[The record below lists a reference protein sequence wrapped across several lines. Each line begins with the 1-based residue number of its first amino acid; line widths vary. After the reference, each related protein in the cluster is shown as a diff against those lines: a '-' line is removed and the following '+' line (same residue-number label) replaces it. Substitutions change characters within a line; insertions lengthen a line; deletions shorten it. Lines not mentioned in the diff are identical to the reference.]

1 MFSGYVMMAY
11 FWAQQAAVAS
21 EKLASGD
28 GKESAE
34 FYKAKLKLLT
44 STLNVYYHA
53 PKVMLK
59 QWSILQKP

>member
-1 MFSGYVMMAY
+1 MFSGYVMTEY

-34 FYKAKLKLLT
+34 FYKAKINLAYFYFERMSPRT
-44 STLNVYYHA
+44 QSHA
-53 PKVMLK
+53 EAMVN
-59 QWSILQKP
+59 S